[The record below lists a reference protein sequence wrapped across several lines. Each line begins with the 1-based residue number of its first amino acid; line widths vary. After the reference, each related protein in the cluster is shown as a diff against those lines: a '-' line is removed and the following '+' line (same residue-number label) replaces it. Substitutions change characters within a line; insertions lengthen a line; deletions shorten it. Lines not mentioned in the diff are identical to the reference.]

1 MVIGLI
7 IADDLTGAM
16 DTGHQFAAS
25 GYRTTLSTH
34 FADEESDT
42 EVRIVDTDSRTASPE
57 TAYQTV
63 FSVVQDTSA
72 EIIYKKI
79 DSTLRGNVATEA
91 TAVLDSQSSEFAIV
105 APAFPAHNRTTIGGY
120 HLVDGD
126 LLGTGSDYDAESP
139 AGTANLLTLFSDTS
153 FPVKHV
159 PIDVVTAGV
168 DAVVGEF
175 RAAKQADACPF
186 VVCDAIRDSHL
197 ATIAAAG
204 QQIGTSAYIGSAGL
218 AGHIRLRNDETF
230 NNRILGVVGS
240 TNEQTIEQLSVL
252 PDEYLVKLDATRILE
267 HPGIVGREAA
277 QRASETIETTGVAI
291 LTSAPTS
298 QAVDTTI
305 DSGHTL
311 GLDLGEIEERVETAL
326 TTAATDCWAEI
337 DPNGVFLTGG
347 TTAKNIQRSV
357 GISTI
362 DLTGMTVEPGV
373 PVSKFEAADG
383 SSVHLV
389 TKAGGF
395 GDRETIRHII
405 QYLTQVSTPHH
416 EPSE

>member
-1 MVIGLI
+1 MVIGLV
-7 IADDLTGAM
+7 IADDFTGAM
-16 DTGHQFAAS
+16 DTGHQFATR
-25 GYRTTLSTH
+25 GYRTTLNTH
-34 FADEESDT
+34 FADEGPDT
-42 EVRIVDTDSRTASPE
+42 EVRIVDTDSRTDSPE
-57 TAYQTV
+57 SAYQTV
-63 FSVVQDTSA
+63 SSVIEEKSA
-72 EIIYKKI
+72 EITYKKI

-91 TAVLDSQSSEFAIV
+91 AAVLDNQDPEFAIV

-139 AGTANLLTLFSDTS
+139 AGTANLITLFSDTS
-153 FPVKHV
+153 YPVRHV

-175 RAAKQADACPF
+175 RAAKHADACSF

-204 QQIGTSAYIGSAGL
+204 QQTGTSTYIGSAGL
-218 AGHIRLRNDETF
+218 AGHIRLHDDETS

-240 TNEQTIEQLSVL
+240 TNEQTIKQLSVL
-252 PDEYLVKLDATRILE
+252 PDEYVIELDATRILE
-267 HPGIVGREAA
+267 HPNTVGREAA

-291 LTSAPTS
+291 LTSAPSS
-298 QAVDTTI
+298 QAVATTI
-305 DSGHTL
+305 DRGHTL
-311 GLDLGEIEERVETAL
+311 GLEPGEIEERVETAL
-326 TTAATDCWAEI
+326 TTAVTDCWAEI
-337 DPNGVFLTGG
+337 DPNGVFFTGG
-347 TTAKNIQRSV
+347 TTAKNVQRAV

-362 DLTGMTVEPGV
+362 DLTGMTVEPGI
-373 PVSKFEAADG
+373 PVSKFEAADR

-395 GDRETIRHII
+395 GDRESIRHII
-405 QYLTQVSTPHH
+405 QYLTQVSEPRDG
-416 EPSE
+416 PSE

>member
-16 DTGHQFAAS
+16 DTGHQFAAR
-25 GYRTTLSTH
+25 GYRTTLNTH
-34 FADEESDT
+34 SADEESDS
-42 EVRIVDTDSRTASPE
+42 EVRIVDTDSRTGSPE

-63 FSVVQDTSA
+63 CSVMQDTSA

-79 DSTLRGNVATEA
+79 DSTLRGNVATET
-91 TAVLDSQSSEFAIV
+91 TAILDSQSPEFAIV

-126 LLGTGSDYDAESP
+126 LLGTGSDYDTESP
-139 AGTANLLTLFSDTS
+139 AGTANLLSLFYATPY
-153 FPVKHV
+153 PVEHV
-159 PIDVVTAGV
+159 PIDVVTAGA

-175 RAAKQADACPF
+175 RAAKQVDECPL

-204 QQIGTSAYIGSAGL
+204 QQVGTSAYIGSAGL
-218 AGHIRLRNDETF
+218 AGHIRLHDNGKS

-252 PDEYLVKLDATRILE
+252 PDEYVIELDANRILE
-267 HPGIVGREAA
+267 HPSTVGREAA
-277 QRASETIETTGVAI
+277 QRASEIIKTTGVAI
-291 LTSAPTS
+291 LTSALS
-298 QAVDTTI
+298 RQAVDNTI
-305 DSGHTL
+305 DNGHTL
-311 GLDLGEIEERVETAL
+311 GLELDEIEERVETAL

-337 DPNGVFLTGG
+337 NPNGVFLTGG
-347 TTAKNIQRSV
+347 TTAKNIQQAV

-362 DLTGMTVEPGV
+362 DLTGMMVESGI
-373 PVSKFEAADG
+373 PVSKFEAGDG

-395 GDRETIRHII
+395 GDKETLRHTI
-405 QYLTQVSTPHH
+405 QYLTQVSTPRH